1 MSKTRHTEAQIIGVL
16 KQLEAGRKAEDVARE
31 AGVSKHTI
39 YAWKAKYGGMD
50 VSQAQE
56 AKQLRDENTKL
67 RKLVADLSL
76 DKEALQS
83 VIPKKRLELV
93 ALKAA
98 IEQVQQEYAFSERR
112 ACRLMTMAVTT
123 YRYRSLRTDEPL
135 RTKLVELAREKP
147 RFGYRR
153 LQVLLQR
160 SGEHVN
166 HKRLHRVYREAGLAI
181 RRKKRKHCVR
191 EGKPLVVRTSANQ
204 EWALDFVH
212 DAVECGRTIRV
223 LSVVDAYTRECLA
236 LEVDTS
242 FASRRVT
249 RVLEAIVAERGQP
262 LAIRCDNGPELTSRH
277 FLAWCVERQI
287 ELVHI
292 QPGKPM
298 QNGRVES
305 FHGRLREECL
315 NLSWFQNLFD
325 ARRKIAA
332 WRTEYN
338 EERPHSS
345 LGYKTPKEFAAAQAA
360 NFYRAELGQEASNAG
375 PLPQT
380 PIPAQTGDRA
390 VVTCR
395 ILT

>member
-1 MSKTRHTEAQIIGVL
+1 
-16 KQLEAGRKAEDVARE
+16 
-31 AGVSKHTI
+31 
-39 YAWKAKYGGMD
+39 
-50 VSQAQE
+50 
-56 AKQLRDENTKL
+56 
-67 RKLVADLSL
+67 
-76 DKEALQS
+76 
-83 VIPKKRLELV
+83 
-93 ALKAA
+93 
-98 IEQVQQEYAFSERR
+98 
-112 ACRLMTMAVTT
+112 MTMAVTT
-123 YRYRSLRTDEPL
+123 YRYRSLHSDEPL
-135 RTKLVELAREKP
+135 RARLVELAREKP

-191 EGKPLVVRTSANQ
+191 EGKPLLVRTSANQ

-249 RVLEAIVAERGQP
+249 RVLEAIIAERGQP
-262 LAIRCDNGPELTSRH
+262 QTIRCDNGPELTSRH

-292 QPGKPM
+292 QPGKPT
-298 QNGRVES
+298 QNARVES
-305 FHGRLREECL
+305 FNGRMREECL

-332 WRTEYN
+332 WRREYN

-345 LGYKTPKEFAAAQAA
+345 LGYKTPKEFAAQAA
-360 NFYRAELGQEASNAG
+360 SFYTAEREARDSN
-375 PLPQT
+375 QT
-380 PIPAQTGDRA
+380 
-390 VVTCR
+390 VTKH
-395 ILT
+395 